1 MARVYA
7 DVNARL
13 GPSWYDYENMTVD
26 WNVPDRYEIV
36 RRLGGGRYS
45 EVSGNSD
52 EGHLRSR
59 PDVVHGSRS
68 LRRPTLQVFEGIDSS
83 NEDSCVIKVLKPV
96 AKKKIKREIKIL
108 RNLAGGPN
116 VIRLMDIVHDPPSRS
131 NSLIME
137 YVESTDWKELYYTLT
152 DMEIK
157 YYLFQ
162 LLRALD
168 FVHSRG
174 IIHRDVKPA
183 NIMYDRARR
192 KLRLIDWG
200 LAEFYHPGVELHIR
214 VASRYFKGPELLVG
228 YKHYDYSLDVWSVGC
243 ILAAMLFRR
252 ENFFRGRDNDDQL
265 LKIVKVLGSDEFEH
279 YLAKYRLYLQ
289 TYDDELLQRSVTPA
303 RPFFAPLCRLPAD
316 RRLRPVIRSYP
327 KVPWSKFVTAD
338 NRHNASTDGIDLL
351 DKLLRYDHAER
362 LTAAE
367 ALAHS
372 FFNAVR
378 LETPS
383 NPTECL
389 SDSGFYSA

>member
-13 GPSWYDYENMTVD
+13 GPSWYDYESMTID

-36 RRLGGGRYS
+36 SRIGGGRYS
-45 EVSGNSD
+45 EV
-52 EGHLRSR
+52 
-59 PDVVHGSRS
+59 
-68 LRRPTLQVFEGIDSS
+68 FEGVDSS
-83 NEDSCVIKVLKPV
+83 NEDTCVIKVLKPV

-116 VIRLMDIVHDPPSRS
+116 VVRLLDTVHDGPSRS
-131 NSLIME
+131 NSLVME
-137 YVESTDWKELYYTLT
+137 YVQNSDWKELFCSLT
-152 DMEIK
+152 EMEIK
-157 YYLFQ
+157 HYLFQ

-183 NIMYDRARR
+183 NIMFDRARR

-200 LAEFYHPGVELHIR
+200 LAEFYHPGVELHHR

-228 YKHYDYSLDVWSVGC
+228 YKHYDYSLDIWSVGC
-243 ILAAMLFRR
+243 ILASMVRRRAARCAASPVPHSHPQIFRR

-265 LKIVKVLGSDEFEH
+265 LKIVKVLGSDDFER
-279 YLAKYRLYLQ
+279 YLATYRLYLQ
-289 TYDDELLQRSVTPA
+289 TYDEELLQ
-303 RPFFAPLCRLPAD
+303 
-316 RRLRPVIRSYP
+316 SYP
-327 KVPWSKFVTAD
+327 KIPWSRFVTTD
-338 NRHNASTDGIDLL
+338 NRANASADSIDLL
-351 DKLLRYDHAER
+351 DKLLRYNHFER

-383 NPTECL
+383 NPAECV

>member
-7 DVNARL
+7 DANERQ
-13 GPSWYDYENMTVD
+13 GPAWYDYENMTVD

-36 RRLGGGRYS
+36 RRIGGGRYS
-45 EVSGNSD
+45 EV
-52 EGHLRSR
+52 
-59 PDVVHGSRS
+59 
-68 LRRPTLQVFEGIDSS
+68 FEGVDSS

-116 VIRLMDIVHDPPSRS
+116 VIRLMDIVHDVPSRS
-131 NSLIME
+131 NSLVME
-137 YVESTDWKELYYTLT
+137 YVDNTDWKELYCTLT
-152 DMEIK
+152 EMEIK
-157 YYLFQ
+157 HYLFQ

-183 NIMYDRARR
+183 NIMFDRDRR

-228 YKHYDYSLDVWSVGC
+228 YKHYDYSLDMWSVGC
-243 ILAAMLFRR
+243 ILAAMIFRR

-265 LKIVKVLGSDEFEH
+265 LKIVKVLGSAEFEH
-279 YLAKYRLYLQ
+279 YLTTFRLYFRA
-289 TYDDELLQRSVTPA
+289 YDEEIL
-303 RPFFAPLCRLPAD
+303 
-316 RRLRPVIRSYP
+316 RSYP
-327 KVPWSKFVTAD
+327 KISWSRFITVD
-338 NRHNASTDGIDLL
+338 NGQVVSGDAIDLL
-351 DKLLRYDHAER
+351 DKLLRYNHLER

-383 NPTECL
+383 NPAECV
-389 SDSGFYSA
+389 SDSGFYST

>member
-13 GPSWYDYENMTVD
+13 GPSWYDYESMTVD

-36 RRLGGGRYS
+36 RRIGGGRYS
-45 EVSGNSD
+45 EV
-52 EGHLRSR
+52 
-59 PDVVHGSRS
+59 
-68 LRRPTLQVFEGIDSS
+68 FEGVDSS
-83 NEDSCVIKVLKPV
+83 NEDACVIKVLKPV

-116 VIRLMDIVHDPPSRS
+116 VVRLLDTVHDGPSRA
-131 NSLIME
+131 NSLVME
-137 YVESTDWKELYYTLT
+137 FVQNTDWKELFGSLAE
-152 DMEIK
+152 MEIK
-157 YYLFQ
+157 HYLFQ

-183 NIMYDRARR
+183 NIMFDRARR

-200 LAEFYHPGVELHIR
+200 LAEFYHPGVELHHR

-228 YKHYDYSLDVWSVGC
+228 YKHYDYSLDIWSVGC
-243 ILAAMLFRR
+243 ILASMIFRR

-265 LKIVKVLGSDEFEH
+265 LKIVKVLGSDDFER
-279 YLAKYRLYLQ
+279 YLATYRLYLQ
-289 TYDDELLQRSVTPA
+289 TYDEELLQ
-303 RPFFAPLCRLPAD
+303 
-316 RRLRPVIRSYP
+316 SYP
-327 KVPWSKFVTAD
+327 KIPWTRFVTAD
-338 NRHNASTDGIDLL
+338 NRANAGADSLDLL
-351 DKLLRYDHAER
+351 DKLLRYNHFER

-378 LETPS
+378 LETLS
-383 NPTECL
+383 NPAECV

>member
-13 GPSWYDYENMTVD
+13 GPAWYDYESMTVD

-36 RRLGGGRYS
+36 RRIGGGRYS
-45 EVSGNSD
+45 E
-52 EGHLRSR
+52 
-59 PDVVHGSRS
+59 
-68 LRRPTLQVFEGIDSS
+68 VFEGIDSS
-83 NEDSCVIKVLKPV
+83 NEESCVIKVLKPV

-116 VIRLMDIVHDPPSRS
+116 VIRLLDTVHDGPSRS
-131 NSLIME
+131 NSLVME
-137 YVESTDWKELYYTLT
+137 YVQNTDWKELYCTLT
-152 DMEIK
+152 EMEIK
-157 YYLFQ
+157 HYLFQ

-183 NIMYDRARR
+183 NIMFDRTRR

-228 YKHYDYSLDVWSVGC
+228 YKHYDYSLDIWSVGC
-243 ILAAMLFRR
+243 ILASMLFRR

-265 LKIVKVLGSDEFEH
+265 LKIVKVLGSDDFER
-279 YLAKYRLYLQ
+279 YLATYHLYLQ
-289 TYDDELLQRSVTPA
+289 TYDEELLQ
-303 RPFFAPLCRLPAD
+303 
-316 RRLRPVIRSYP
+316 SYP
-327 KVPWSKFVTAD
+327 KIPWSRFITTD
-338 NRHNASTDGIDLL
+338 NRSNASADGIDLL
-351 DKLLRYDHAER
+351 DKLLRYNHFER

-378 LETPS
+378 LETLS
-383 NPTECL
+383 NPAECV

>member
-13 GPSWYDYENMTVD
+13 GPSWYDYESMTVD

-36 RRLGGGRYS
+36 RRIGGGRYS
-45 EVSGNSD
+45 E
-52 EGHLRSR
+52 
-59 PDVVHGSRS
+59 
-68 LRRPTLQVFEGIDSS
+68 VFEGIDSS
-83 NEDSCVIKVLKPV
+83 NEESCVIKVLKPV

-116 VIRLMDIVHDPPSRS
+116 VIRLMDTVHDGPSRS
-131 NSLIME
+131 NSLVME
-137 YVESTDWKELYYTLT
+137 FVENTDWKELYCTLT
-152 DMEIK
+152 EMEIK
-157 YYLFQ
+157 HYLFQ

-183 NIMYDRARR
+183 NIMFDRARR

-228 YKHYDYSLDVWSVGC
+228 YKHYDYSLDIWSVGC
-243 ILAAMLFRR
+243 ILAAMIFRR

-265 LKIVKVLGSDEFEH
+265 LKIVKVLGSDEFER
-279 YLAKYRLYLQ
+279 YLTRYSLYLQ
-289 TYDDELLQRSVTPA
+289 TYDEELLQSHSK
-303 RPFFAPLCRLPAD
+303 
-316 RRLRPVIRSYP
+316 I
-327 KVPWSKFVTAD
+327 PWSRFVTAD
-338 NRHNASTDGIDLL
+338 NRPNVTTDSIDLL
-351 DKLLRYDHAER
+351 DKLLRFDHLER

-383 NPTECL
+383 NPAECL

>member
-1 MARVYA
+1 MLQSRVYA
-7 DVNARL
+7 DVNARM
-13 GPSWYDYENMTVD
+13 GPGWFDYENTKVD

-36 RRLGGGRYS
+36 RRIGGGRYS
-45 EVSGNSD
+45 EV
-52 EGHLRSR
+52 
-59 PDVVHGSRS
+59 
-68 LRRPTLQVFEGIDSS
+68 FEGVDSS
-83 NEDSCVIKVLKPV
+83 NEDPCVIKVLKPV
-96 AKKKIKREIKIL
+96 ARKKIKREIKIL
-108 RNLAGGPN
+108 RNLTGGPN
-116 VIRLMDIVHDPPSRS
+116 IIRLLDTVHDQHSRS

-137 YVESTDWKELYYTLT
+137 YVENSDWKEVYYNLT
-152 DMEIK
+152 EMEIK

-162 LLRALD
+162 LLTALD

-183 NIMYDRARR
+183 NIMFDRTRR

-200 LAEFYHPGVELHIR
+200 LAEFYHPGIELHIR

-228 YKHYDYSLDVWSVGC
+228 YKHYDYALDIWSSGC
-243 ILAAMLFRR
+243 IFAAMLFRR

-265 LKIVKVLGSDEFEH
+265 LKIVKVLGSDDFER
-279 YLAKYRLYLQ
+279 YLAKYGLYLQ
-289 TYDDELLQRSVTPA
+289 TYDDELVQSH
-303 RPFFAPLCRLPAD
+303 
-316 RRLRPVIRSYP
+316 P
-327 KVPWSKFVTAD
+327 KVPWTKFVTAD
-338 NRHNASTDGIDLL
+338 NRHIVSTDALDLL

-378 LETPS
+378 LDTSS
-383 NPTECL
+383 NPAECL

>member
-26 WNVPDRYEIV
+26 WNVPNRYEIV
-36 RRLGGGRYS
+36 RRIGGGRYS
-45 EVSGNSD
+45 EV
-52 EGHLRSR
+52 
-59 PDVVHGSRS
+59 
-68 LRRPTLQVFEGIDSS
+68 FEGVDSS

-116 VIRLMDIVHDPPSRS
+116 VIRLMDIVHDGPSRS
-131 NSLIME
+131 NSLVME
-137 YVESTDWKELYYTLT
+137 YVQATDWKEMYSTLT
-152 DMEIK
+152 EMEMK
-157 YYLFQ
+157 TYLFQ
-162 LLRALD
+162 LLTALD

-183 NIMYDRARR
+183 NIMFDRARR

-200 LAEFYHPGVELHIR
+200 LAEFYHPGIELHIR

-228 YKHYDYSLDVWSVGC
+228 YKHYDYSLDIWSVGC

-265 LKIVKVLGSDEFEH
+265 LKIVKVLGSDEFER
-279 YLAKYRLYLQ
+279 YLATYRLYLQ
-289 TYDDELLQRSVTPA
+289 TYDEELLQ
-303 RPFFAPLCRLPAD
+303 
-316 RRLRPVIRSYP
+316 SYP
-327 KVPWSKFVTAD
+327 KVPWNRFVTAD
-338 NRHNASTDGIDLL
+338 NRPNVSTDGIDLL
-351 DKLLRYDHAER
+351 DKLLRYDHLER

-378 LETPS
+378 LETLS
-383 NPTECL
+383 NPAECV